1 MKNNIEDILCDMK
14 CMETNKVILDPM
26 DRHAR
31 IIWGKLVFR
40 NSADDQT
47 MYTDIQIKNVIVLAE
62 FPHSKMRLV

>member
-14 CMETNKVILDPM
+14 CMGTNKVILDPM

-31 IIWGKLVFR
+31 IIWGKLGFR